1 MAREKLRAAAAERSL
16 LVEAVAVAIAS
27 EVEVTKASMNT
38 TGKVATNTALI
49 STMRTQRKRRVQ
61 VIQ

>member
-1 MAREKLRAAAAERSL
+1 M
-16 LVEAVAVAIAS
+16 LVEVVAVAIAS